1 VKNIVAKEGVVMY
14 RFNHRFF
21 KLFKCRVHS
30 LFSLVFL
37 HLFVLFTL
45 LLSPNIAHC
54 FNLSFAWD
62 ANTEPDLAGY
72 RVFYREKGQIYDFDF
87 PDWEGTGT
95 TCTIYGL
102 YDNTTYYFVSRA
114 YDIYG
119 NESENSVELFT
130 SDAGATISTT
140 SDGGGGGGCFIA
152 TAAFGSIIESRV
164 KLLRQ
169 FRDRFLLTNTPGKTF
184 VRLYYAYSPPIAD
197 FISAHESL
205 RMIVR
210 WSLFPLIGFSWMLLH
225 LGLIPTLL
233 LIVLMGSVMWVCYG
247 KIRPTGDR
255 TS

>member
-1 VKNIVAKEGVVMY
+1 MHALSYI
-14 RFNHRFF
+14 FF
-21 KLFKCRVHS
+21 KLFKYRIHS

-37 HLFVLFTL
+37 NLFVLFAL

-62 ANTEPDLAGY
+62 ANTEPDLDGY
-72 RVFYREKGQIYDFDF
+72 RVFYREEGQNYDFDF
-87 PDWEGTGT
+87 PDWEGTES

-102 YDNTTYYFVSRA
+102 YDNTTYYFVARA

-119 NESENSVELFT
+119 NESENSIELFT

-152 TAAFGSIIESRV
+152 TAAFGSIIEPHV

-169 FRDRFLLTNTPGKTF
+169 FRDRFLLPNTPGKTF

-225 LGLIPTLL
+225 LGLASTLF
-233 LIVLMGSVMWVCYG
+233 LIVLTGSVMWVCYG
-247 KIRPTGDR
+247 KIRPADR
-255 TS
+255 QTS